1 MQNQFVLSLL
11 DQFGNS
17 QATVEE
23 DFENV
28 TFTMKGENLC
38 EDCLCVIYDI
48 SDQRYQ
54 KIKDFYRVSI
64 SVTFLVS
71 ISILFNDFYTSKF

>member
-1 MQNQFVLSLL
+1 MVQFKELRQEFPAKVLMQNQSVLSLL
-11 DQFGNS
+11 DQFGNR

-38 EDCLCVIYDI
+38 EDC
-48 SDQRYQ
+48 
-54 KIKDFYRVSI
+54 
-64 SVTFLVS
+64 
-71 ISILFNDFYTSKF
+71 